1 MNDKILEAL
10 GILQEECAEVIQ
22 IVSKCR
28 RFGIDE
34 LHLKEGIKN
43 RELLNEEIG
52 DILAIVDYLI
62 DQNVITMGELEQAKA
77 KKVNKLKS
85 WSTLFHS
92 NRV

>member
-34 LHLKEGIKN
+34 LHLKEGVKN

-77 KKVNKLKS
+77 K
-85 WSTLFHS
+85 
-92 NRV
+92 

>member
-62 DQNVITMGELEQAKA
+62 DQNVITVGELEQAKA
-77 KKVNKLKS
+77 KKVWDAES
-85 WSTLFHS
+85 MRYSVAHTA
-92 NRV
+92 

>member
-1 MNDKILEAL
+1 MNDKIFEAL

-34 LHLKEGIKN
+34 LHLKEGVKN

-62 DQNVITMGELEQAKA
+62 DQNVITMGALEQAKA

-85 WSTLFHS
+85 WSTLFHN